1 MDQGGFEC
9 PGTSRTGSK
18 NARAHL
24 ATRDPEFLRQFG
36 ITRVGDIT
44 DLDCL
49 GVPVCFAVRPNA
61 RGLSVAQGKGLDAD
75 QARISAVMEAVEGAV
90 AEDVRRHVI
99 CVGSFKEMLSQGQ
112 PVIAPETLGRT
123 DIEAFDPLRD
133 RAWVRGISVRTDRM
147 VLAPFELVGIDY
159 RSDMPWDRSAFHM
172 SSEGL
177 AAAFDPDA
185 AILHALLELVEND
198 ASVLIDSFETR
209 RVAPKPVWITPG
221 ITPALDSLLR
231 HLDGLGL
238 SIEFQDLTTGLGVP
252 VVMASLDR
260 AFSAPSGPGL
270 RRSAGLACRP
280 SAHEAA
286 LSALLE
292 AIQSRLTDISGAR
305 DDLPPHRFL
314 ADRDS
319 FAPKRPLPQCALQD
333 RVVPSSLKS
342 ERPLWRS
349 LASHLLAAGIDDIYI
364 FALETGV
371 DGLHVVRVLASGL
384 HTVNPGMQQI
394 STRMLERLISA
405 ATPS

>member
-1 MDQGGFEC
+1 MDQKQFEC
-9 PGTSRTGSK
+9 LETSNTGSK
-18 NARAHL
+18 DNRPHQS
-24 ATRDPEFLRQFG
+24 TRDPQFLRQFG

-49 GVPVCFAVRPNA
+49 GVPVWFAARPNA

-99 CVGSFKEMLSQGQ
+99 SVASFNEMLARGQ
-112 PVIAPETLGRT
+112 PVIPLETLGRT
-123 DIEAFDPLRD
+123 DIEAFDPSRE
-133 RAWVRGISVRTDRM
+133 RAWVRGRSVRTEGM

-159 RSDMPWDRSAFHM
+159 RSNMPWDRLAFHM

-198 ASVLIDSFETR
+198 ASFLIDSFETR
-209 RVAPKPVWITPG
+209 RVAPRPVLITPG
-221 ITPALDSLLR
+221 INPALDSLLQ
-231 HLDGLGL
+231 HLDSSGL
-238 SIEFQDLTTGLGVP
+238 SIEFQDLTTDLGVP

-260 AFSAPSGPGL
+260 PFYAPSGPGL
-270 RRSAGLACRP
+270 RRSAGLACRLG
-280 SAHEAA
+280 AYEAA

-305 DDLPPHRFL
+305 DDLPPQRFL

-319 FAPKRPLPQCALQD
+319 FGSTRPIPRYALEA
-333 RVVPSSLKS
+333 RVVPLSLES

-349 LASHLLAAGIDDIYI
+349 LALHLFGAGIDDIYI
-364 FALETGV
+364 FDLETGLE
-371 DGLHVVRVLASGL
+371 GLHVVRILASGL
-384 HTVNPGMQQI
+384 HTVSPGLQQI
-394 STRMLERLISA
+394 SPGMLKNLISGV
-405 ATPS
+405 TPA